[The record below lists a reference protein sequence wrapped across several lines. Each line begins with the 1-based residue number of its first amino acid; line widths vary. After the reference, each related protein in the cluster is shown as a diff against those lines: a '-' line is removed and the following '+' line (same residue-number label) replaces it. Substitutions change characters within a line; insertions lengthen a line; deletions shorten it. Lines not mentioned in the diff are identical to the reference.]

1 MKDFKIELRLRQAA
15 GIQTRRTITMAS
27 LLTHLLV
34 FAFAIPSF
42 SADTLNTFDDRSG
55 YRYGAGIGVNRSGDF
70 AQLEMMTPAFTE
82 YPVANMLQ
90 KTGIVGFVG
99 FHNVYNL
106 TGDSEIVTS
115 QFFMAGLG
123 LENRVTVVDKS
134 RQAFSRIVPV
144 YYSLRDRIYSNKPS
158 DGFGVR
164 LSFGMDFV
172 LAENRSHWFGG
183 DSSATYYV
191 LFDLQAGLP
200 RARAPGASVD
210 VDVLNGL
217 SLGAGIRNH
226 F

>member
-1 MKDFKIELRLRQAA
+1 MVSRLMHFL
-15 GIQTRRTITMAS
+15 I
-27 LLTHLLV
+27 
-34 FAFAIPSF
+34 FAFAVPSF
-42 SADTLNTFDDRSG
+42 SADTVSNFGDRVG

-70 AQLEMMTPAFTE
+70 AQVEIMTPAFAE
-82 YPVANMLQ
+82 YPVADMWQ

-106 TGDSEIVTS
+106 TGDSETVTS
-115 QFFMAGLG
+115 QLFKVGLG

-144 YYSLRDRIYSNKPS
+144 YYSLRDRIFSKKPS

-200 RARAPGASVD
+200 RARVPGASVD

-217 SLGAGIRNH
+217 SIGAGIRNH